1 MWQKVVVKVASFVA
15 NKARTD
21 PRWRDWIGA
30 LLIFILV
37 PFLLLIGALLL
48 TKDKVATYN
57 STVTS
62 YLFGGGG
69 VPLGLP
75 TNIFDFYQRM
85 RGFMDNLTDAWNVI
99 IEEGLADS
107 EDSDDESD
115 EDEDEDD
122 EADEDDGGCEDDDS
136 SADDEEQGFLWRTD
150 LDERKLL
157 MLISFY
163 VFFCNSDRE
172 FTDDDYTSFASSF
185 AVGDT
190 VPDIFT
196 GLNESMGLN
205 LSEEQ
210 KENIINSWND
220 SYGEVFTWGDEGTA
234 VDWGEWKEGRLI
246 KTYHFEDG
254 EIGEAVVQY
263 AMTRLGDP
271 YDPHRRGQGNYV
283 DCSYLTWWAY
293 QQVGIDIPTVE
304 GPQAQWIYENGG
316 EVTEDMLVP
325 GDLVFWSYKPWYSF
339 RSITHTGIY
348 AGDGYV
354 IHASSG
360 KKEVVYVKLFDK
372 DKIKMYGR
380 PY

>member
-1 MWQKVVVKVASFVA
+1 VWQQVVIKVASYVG
-15 NKARTD
+15 NKALKD
-21 PRWRDWIGA
+21 PKWRDWIVA
-30 LLIFILV
+30 LLIFIFV
-37 PFLLLIGALLL
+37 PFLLIIGALLL

-62 YLFGGGG
+62 YLFGGGII
-69 VPLGLP
+69 PTGLP
-75 TNIFDFYQRM
+75 TNIFDFYTRM
-85 RGFMDNLTDAWNVI
+85 RAIFDRLIAAWENI
-99 IEEGLADS
+99 IEVGWNADGDEEEADEEEDEEFEDDEED
-107 EDSDDESD
+107 EDSDEES
-115 EDEDEDD
+115 
-122 EADEDDGGCEDDDS
+122 
-136 SADDEEQGFLWRTD
+136 GFSWRTD
-150 LDERKLL
+150 LGERKLL

-163 VFFCNSDRE
+163 VFFCNSDQE
-172 FTDDDYTSFASSF
+172 FTDDDYNNFAGSFAAADS
-185 AVGDT
+185 
-190 VPDIFT
+190 VPEIFDS
-196 GLNESMGLN
+196 LRENMGLE
-205 LSEEQ
+205 LDMDK
-210 KENIINSWND
+210 KENIIKTWND
-220 SYGEVFTWGDEGTA
+220 SYDEVFDWGEEGTA

-271 YDPHRRGQGNYV
+271 YDPHRRGQGDYV

-316 EVTEDMLVP
+316 EITEDMLVP

>member
-1 MWQKVVVKVASFVA
+1 MWQQVVIKVASYVA

-30 LLIFILV
+30 LLIFIFV
-37 PFLLLIGALLL
+37 PFLLIIGALLL
-48 TKDKVATYN
+48 TKDKVANYN

-62 YLFGGGG
+62 FLFGGNMI
-69 VPLGLP
+69 PTGLP
-75 TNIFDFYQRM
+75 TNIFDFYTRM
-85 RGFMDNLTDAWNVI
+85 RTLFDRLIAAWDSI
-99 IEEGLADS
+99 IEFGLDAGA
-107 EDSDDESD
+107 DDEEDTEEDADEDDD
-115 EDEDEDD
+115 EDEDSE
-122 EADEDDGGCEDDDS
+122 
-136 SADDEEQGFLWRTD
+136 DEEESGFSWRTD
-150 LDERKLL
+150 LAERKLL

-172 FTDDDYTSFASSF
+172 FTDDDYNSFAGSF
-185 AVGDT
+185 AAGET
-190 VPDIFT
+190 VPEIFA
-196 GLNESMGLN
+196 GLNETMGLE
-205 LSEEQ
+205 LSDDQ
-210 KENIINSWND
+210 KESIIGTWND
-220 SYGEVFTWGDEGTA
+220 SYGEVFEWGDEGTA

-283 DCSYLTWWAY
+283 DCSYLTWWVY